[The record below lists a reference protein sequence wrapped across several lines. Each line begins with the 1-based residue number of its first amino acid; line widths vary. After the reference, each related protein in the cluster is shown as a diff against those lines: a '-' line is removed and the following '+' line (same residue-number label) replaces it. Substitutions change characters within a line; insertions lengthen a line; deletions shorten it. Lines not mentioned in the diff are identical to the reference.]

1 MRALRQGTK
10 GALLIV
16 LLSLTTSLPLH
27 AVEAE
32 SLKEVAMV
40 TGDCLHE
47 MVISEGASERLRDR
61 FYGMEG
67 VTRSYEWDSDDPRLT
82 GTAIGVATWIG
93 WYAPEFIAV
102 MSVSWDFQNEL
113 GSWTGT
119 ATGLGTFGAVSVESA
134 ILEGGGAYEGL
145 TAYLVFDWNDPPP
158 GFRGVIFEGE
168 MPAFPSS
175 VSPA

>member
-1 MRALRQGTK
+1 MRTPRQAVK
-10 GALLIV
+10 GALIIS
-16 LLSLTTSLPLH
+16 LLSLTTPLPLH

-40 TGDCLHE
+40 SGECLQE
-47 MVISEGASERLRDR
+47 MVVSEGTNERLRDR

-67 VTRSYEWDSDDPRLT
+67 VTLGYVWESDDPRLD
-82 GTAIGVATWIG
+82 GTATGVATWIG

-102 MSVSWDFQNEL
+102 SSVSWEFQNEL

-119 ATGLGTFGAVSVESA
+119 ATGLGTFSALSVDSA

-145 TAYLVFDWNDPPP
+145 TAYLVFDWNHLPA

-168 MPAFPSS
+168 MPAFPSP